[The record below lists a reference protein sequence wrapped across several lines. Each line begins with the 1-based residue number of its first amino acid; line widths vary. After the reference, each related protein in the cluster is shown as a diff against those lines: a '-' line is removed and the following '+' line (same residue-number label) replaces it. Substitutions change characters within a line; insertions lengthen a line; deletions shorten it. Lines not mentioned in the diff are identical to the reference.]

1 MPLTLRPVIDGREW
15 RGKEVMNADYTSG
28 LVEKKNYEST
38 GEYHIKAKP
47 SLL

>member
-1 MPLTLRPVIDGREW
+1 MV
-15 RGKEVMNADYTSG
+15 GKIEEMRDADYASG
-28 LVEKKNYEST
+28 LVEKKNYEAT